1 MKLLNK
7 NVSPTFVRLL
17 ENWYFKLHA
26 SVFWNGVISS
36 TFDVH
41 CGVRQG
47 EILSPLLFAIYI
59 DDLLCDLRMSGYGL
73 HIGTLFVGAIAYADD
88 IICILSCSCY
98 GLQKML
104 DICSAYGIE
113 WDNIRFNPTKSQLMT
128 VGGNGP
134 VNNAFK

>member
-7 NVSPTFVRLL
+7 NVSPTFLHLL
-17 ENWYFKLHA
+17 ANWYCKLHA
-26 SVFWNGVISS
+26 SMFWNGVISP
-36 TFDVH
+36 TFDVL

-47 EILSPLLFAIYI
+47 GIVSPLLFAIYI

-73 HIGTLFVGAIAYADD
+73 HICTLFVGAIAYADD
-88 IICILSCSCY
+88 KCILSCSCY